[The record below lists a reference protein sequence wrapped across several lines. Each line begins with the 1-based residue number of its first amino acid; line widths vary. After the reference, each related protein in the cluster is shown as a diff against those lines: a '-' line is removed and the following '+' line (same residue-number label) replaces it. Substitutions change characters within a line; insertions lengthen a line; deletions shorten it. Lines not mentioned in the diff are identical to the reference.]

1 MPLLLLP
8 EKFYPSLFLLIYGLT
23 MGTGSV
29 PNPAQF
35 PPLVLTFP
43 DLLSPLICLHKED
56 RIILSLSFPPLTW
69 SHGHGSFGT
78 LPLLTIHGNR
88 GCCWYK
94 GRMKCLQI
102 SVFKGVLVN
111 WPNIIL
117 THSHGI
123 CCEEEYM
130 RCMSTMQC
138 VPFYPYTM

>member
-1 MPLLLLP
+1 MAKKQHLNHYTSSCKALCNKMKYWGYRGYRTLSLSPTTTCLIVWVWSYSFLN
-8 EKFYPSLFLLIYGLT
+8 PSLFLLIYGLT

-88 GCCWYK
+88 GCC
-94 GRMKCLQI
+94 
-102 SVFKGVLVN
+102 
-111 WPNIIL
+111 
-117 THSHGI
+117 
-123 CCEEEYM
+123 
-130 RCMSTMQC
+130 
-138 VPFYPYTM
+138 